1 MPVATDRGEG
11 VSAERPQGRYR
22 LAAAVTLVAVLAVS
36 GAAGS
41 IYGGWRL
48 AESSWSD
55 WFERSRR
62 EAVELSASV
71 DGALLQIE
79 VQLKALATLFYGSER
94 VDPGELAEAE
104 QKLLSD
110 GLSVTLSGLAF
121 AVAVEGEDRRIFEAR
136 EGVQLSYPGL
146 PELLAPRSF
155 THFPVALSSRRYPL
169 FSRGVDLA
177 AHPDLRAMALSAVR
191 LGRTVVMSPA
201 FRLDQDWLIGFAIA
215 VPNGSVNGVLF
226 GIMPLD
232 HLLEHTVR
240 WKPDG
245 LVLHLFQYP
254 SSWEDGDGA
263 TLIHGPLEAAGNL
276 AATYTHRFTHGE
288 ARWALRWDVLPSY
301 NGGVTVLPAWLLAA
315 AGSLLSLLVG
325 LAVSLLLYQN
335 ALIRRRVDLRTAELK
350 MALDRAEEASR
361 AKTNFLA
368 VIGHELRTP
377 LNAVIGFADLLEPAQ
392 STPTSRNYIRF
403 VQGGG
408 RHLLRLVNA
417 LLEVAQAEQ
426 GELVLDDEEVDL
438 RTLIHK
444 AVSLAGSSVGESTAV
459 IDIGLPEAL
468 PSIRG
473 DGPRLE
479 LVILNL
485 VLNAV
490 RAAGDGGKVTVEA
503 LVREDHGIRVTV
515 RDTGPG
521 MAAAQ
526 VTASLRLFE
535 QVEGPLNRRH
545 EGLGIGLPLCRHLVR
560 LHGGSLSID
569 TRPGG
574 GTTVTVDLPPE
585 RTLSVTESDVRLRAP

>member
-11 VSAERPQGRYR
+11 VSAERPQGRDK

-79 VQLKALATLFYGSER
+79 VQLEALATLFYGSER

-110 GLSVTLSGLAF
+110 GLSVILSGLAF
-121 AVAVEGEDRRIFEAR
+121 AVAVEGEDRLTFEVQ

-146 PELLAPRSF
+146 PDLLAPRSF

-201 FRLDQDWLIGFAIA
+201 FRVDQDWLIGFAIA
-215 VPNGSVNGVLF
+215 VPNGPVNGVLF

-263 TLIHGPLEAAGNL
+263 TLIHGPLDAAGNL

-315 AGSLLSLLVG
+315 AGSLLSLLLG

-403 VQGGG
+403 VQGAGVIFCG
-408 RHLLRLVNA
+408 WS
-417 LLEVAQAEQ
+417 
-426 GELVLDDEEVDL
+426 
-438 RTLIHK
+438 TLCWRSRKPNK
-444 AVSLAGSSVGESTAV
+444 ASWCWTTKR
-459 IDIGLPEAL
+459 
-468 PSIRG
+468 SIC
-473 DGPRLE
+473 GP
-479 LVILNL
+479 
-485 VLNAV
+485 
-490 RAAGDGGKVTVEA
+490 
-503 LVREDHGIRVTV
+503 
-515 RDTGPG
+515 
-521 MAAAQ
+521 
-526 VTASLRLFE
+526 
-535 QVEGPLNRRH
+535 
-545 EGLGIGLPLCRHLVR
+545 
-560 LHGGSLSID
+560 
-569 TRPGG
+569 
-574 GTTVTVDLPPE
+574 
-585 RTLSVTESDVRLRAP
+585 